1 MSEIKILHNN
11 RCSKSRNAVNLLKE
25 KAIDFEIIPYL
36 DGVLSENDIQQLL
49 QKLNLKAEDILRK
62 TEAIY
67 KENYKGKTF
76 TEAEWITI
84 LQQNPKLIER
94 PIVFNNTK
102 AVIGRPLEKV
112 EEFLNNL

>member
-1 MSEIKILHNN
+1 MSKIKILHNN
-11 RCSKSRNAVNLLKE
+11 RCTKSRNAFNLLGE
-25 KAIDFEIIPYL
+25 KNIEFETVSYL
-36 DGVLSENDIQQLL
+36 DGVLSEKDIQSLL
-49 QKLNLKAEDILRK
+49 NKLDLKAEEIVRK

-67 KENYKGKTF
+67 KENYKGKTY

-94 PIVFNNTK
+94 PILYNDSK
-102 AVIGRPLEKV
+102 AVVGRPLKNV